1 MAFFEK
7 GKSVPVD
14 QKFLSYSYPE
24 TTLFN
29 NGQWRKKNLTYYSS
43 NYYYQ
48 ITYPI
53 GTGSNGAKL
62 TYAKQGIPTVYTPT
76 YMYIFSLLHN
86 NITGITSTGDSKEDS
101 KFVGELVIEHKNNN
115 NDNKLF
121 LCILLKE
128 PDTKFDGPVS
138 SIDNILEMIQSD
150 QTAVNV
156 QDKNPAKNSCELLF
170 DKKDIKKNQNCFIYN
185 DTIHPNN
192 IVIVLTEPI
201 DLGIRTNANQI
212 GKFESNTDLFS
223 ISAPTNY
230 ESETSGASTNA
241 PPETSD
247 NKVLGK
253 TIDDE
258 IYIDCQPTGTSL
270 EEIATYNIPIGSAL
284 SQDMQKIDYMKT
296 SVNFFLFCLG
306 LILVYMGVPMLYK
319 MLVIDKTLSKIS
331 GEDEQKKTI
340 RAADVLICTFGV
352 YYVLSCFYYGFRSDG
367 EMSLILNGLFGF
379 VILGI
384 SVSLILI
391 KKLDQTFLTYNDK
404 SIKYVQGEEKKESF
418 TESARIFG
426 LIAACIGFMTS
437 TTGALLHILAV
448 NFIVLMILLFLRYV
462 SKTIPD
468 DISLGEQFKRYCLF
482 YVPLLISLFIFLS
495 QP

>member
-7 GKSVPVD
+7 GKSIPVD
-14 QKFLSYSYPE
+14 RNFLSYSYPE

-29 NGQWRKKNLTYYSS
+29 SGQWERKNLTYYSS
-43 NYYYQ
+43 NYYYK

-53 GTGSNGAKL
+53 GSGSNGAKL
-62 TYAKQGIPTVYTPT
+62 TYAKKGIPSVYTPT

-86 NITGITSTGDSKEDS
+86 NITGITSPNDSKI
-101 KFVGELVIEHKNNN
+101 VGELVIEHKNNN

-128 PDTKFDGPVS
+128 PESQYGGPVS
-138 SIDNILEMIQSD
+138 SIDNILEMIDSD

-156 QDKNPAKNSCELLF
+156 QDKNPAKTSCELLL
-170 DKKDIKKNQNCFIYN
+170 DKKDIIKNQNCFIYK
-185 DTIHPNN
+185 DTIRPNN
-192 IVIVLTEPI
+192 TVIVLTEPI
-201 DLGIRTNANQI
+201 MLGIKTNANQI
-212 GKFESNTDLFS
+212 AKFEDKTDLFS

-230 ESETSGASTNA
+230 ESETSGASTND

-253 TIDDE
+253 SIDDE

-284 SQDMQKIDYMKT
+284 SNDMQKIDYMKT

-306 LILVYMGVPMLYK
+306 LILVYIGVPMLYK
-319 MLVIDKTLSKIS
+319 MMVIDKTLSKVNDPL
-331 GEDEQKKTI
+331 ERKKTI

-352 YYVLSCFYYGFRSDG
+352 YYILSSFYYGFKSDG
-367 EMSLILNGLFGF
+367 EIALILNGLFGF
-379 VILGI
+379 VIMGI

-391 KKLDQTFLTYNDK
+391 KKLDPAFLTYNGEK
-404 SIKYVQGEEKKESF
+404 VIYEEGEEKKGSF
-418 TESARIFG
+418 TESARVFG

-448 NFIVLMILLFLRYV
+448 NFIVLMILIFLRYGP
-462 SKTIPD
+462 KTIPD
-468 DISLGEQFKRYCLF
+468 NKSFGEHFKRYCLF
-482 YVPLLISLFIFLS
+482 YVPLFISLFIFLS